1 MRRGGSATTLT
12 PAAEEPPRDLST
24 SPRVPPARLATVPY
38 SADYELAELDLGHAE
53 HGTYSSLPPS
63 PRGAK
68 FDYDYSHRLQLDMDV
83 DDVLARLD
91 PGGSPRVARR
101 RLSLDSAS
109 ASAHD
114 SERELEE
121 VEQFWPARSRRQT
134 LDSSQPPPISPTSDT
149 HSVEPEP
156 GDGSEAP
163 SADRDRTGLSIWDL
177 LRDEDAAEQWEGWI
191 ADGKWCVRF
200 LLLGPS

>member
-1 MRRGGSATTLT
+1 MRRVISATTPTTTDEALS
-12 PAAEEPPRDLST
+12 DLATS
-24 SPRVPPARLATVPY
+24 SPRVPPTRLATAPY
-38 SADYELAELDLGHAE
+38 ATDYELAELDLGHAE

-63 PRGAK
+63 PRGGK
-68 FDYDYSHRLQLDMDV
+68 FDYDYSHRLDLDV

-91 PGGSPRVARR
+91 PGGSPRVRR
-101 RLSLDSAS
+101 RLSLGSSAQE
-109 ASAHD
+109 
-114 SERELEE
+114 SERELDE

-149 HSVEPEP
+149 HIEAER
-156 GDGSEAP
+156 DGSEAP

-191 ADGKWCVRF
+191 ADGKWCVC
-200 LLLGPS
+200 